1 MKKFLRIKL
10 PRSEREV
17 PLALDA
23 EILASAAL
31 QARALRRKRLAV
43 KMALPGAVAA
53 AAAVAVIVY
62 GALNPVPVVNSGSSV
77 IFPSNR
83 SINGRSEWLR
93 SIRTAGTISRLFA
106 RDTRSLGLA
115 VPTFK
120 RATIRSKSRIAPIV
134 SRNSASVNGS
144 SLNKATTS

>member
-77 IFPSNR
+77 QPESVVIAALP
-83 SINGRSEWLR
+83 E
-93 SIRTAGTISRLFA
+93 TPPAVE
-106 RDTRSLGLA
+106 
-115 VPTFK
+115 VPTTAELLALADFS
-120 RATIRSKSRIAPIV
+120 ALEQESYNLAIISDFSLDGDNITI
-134 SRNSASVNGS
+134 
-144 SLNKATTS
+144 